1 MEYYNIGNKAE
12 KVNFETAVFQ
22 GVAAGNHLYMPSEV
36 PKLPPGFLD
45 ELSKLSFPDIAFEVA
60 QCWLSDDIGNKELK
74 SICKDAFSFPI
85 PMAQLAPHLFTQELF
100 HGPSM
105 AFKDVGARFMSRIMY
120 HMLKKQNR
128 KTHIL
133 VATSGDTGGAVA
145 LGFLGMPGI
154 EVTILYPK
162 NKITQLQEKQLTTVG
177 GNIKAFAV
185 EGTFDDC
192 QNLVKQAFLD
202 KPLSEK
208 YGLTSAN
215 SINILR
221 LLPQSFY
228 YFLIFQQLAHL
239 RRPIVVSVPSGNFGN
254 LCGGLLA
261 RMMGLPIY
269 KFVAATNE
277 NRSFSMFMKS
287 GNYKPM
293 PTIRTL
299 SNAMDVGNPS
309 NFTRINELMEGN
321 LQNFEKLIESHAFTD
336 AETLVGLHELYEKY
350 GYVSEPHGAIGY
362 LGLKKAMD
370 GMEDFMVG
378 AFLGTAHPV
387 KFLEVMPEDLRSK
400 VVIPNSAAELLKK
413 KNKQKTI
420 AASLEALE
428 KVL

>member
-1 MEYYNIGNKAE
+1 MKFYNIGNKAE
-12 KVNFETAVFQ
+12 TVALQTAVFQ
-22 GVAAGNHLYMPSEV
+22 GVAAGNHLYMPAEI
-36 PKLPPGFLD
+36 PQLPPGFIDTLPA
-45 ELSKLSFPDIAFEVA
+45 LSFPEIAYEVA
-60 QCWLSDDIGNKELK
+60 QCWLSEEIGKKELK
-74 SICKDAFSFPI
+74 AICKDAFSFPI
-85 PMAQLAPHLFTQELF
+85 PLAQLAPHLFTLELF

-105 AFKDVGARFMSRIMY
+105 AFKDVGARFMSRVMN
-120 HMLKKQNR
+120 HLLKAENR

-162 NKITQLQEKQLTTVG
+162 DKVTPLQEKQLTTVG
-177 GNIKAFAV
+177 GNVKAFAV

-202 KPLSEK
+202 KAMAEK

-239 RRPIVVSVPSGNFGN
+239 KRPIVVSVPSGNFGN
-254 LCGGLLA
+254 ICGGLLA

-269 KFVAATNE
+269 RFVAATNE
-277 NRSFSMFMKS
+277 NRTFPMFMKS
-287 GNYKPM
+287 GNYRPM

-321 LQNFEKLIESHAFTD
+321 LRNFEKLIESHAVTD
-336 AETLVGLHELYEKY
+336 AETLNGLHELADKY
-350 GYVSEPHGAIGY
+350 NYISEPHGAIGY
-362 LGLKKAMD
+362 LGLKNALA

-378 AFLGTAHPV
+378 VFLGTAHPV
-387 KFLEVMPEDLRSK
+387 KFLEVMPEDLRK
-400 VVIPNSAAELLKK
+400 RVKIPEAAEALLKK

-420 AASLEALE
+420 EASLAALE
-428 KVL
+428 AVL